1 MPAFTA
7 SQPPKSVG
15 LPDICRLY
23 DKAGG
28 LKPTKRSCWLQAVS
42 TLAERAL
49 GLDVIKHVMTRRQQ
63 QSFVNNAYWRP
74 VIAADAAN
82 SEM

>member
-7 SQPPKSVG
+7 SQRPKSVG

-28 LKPTKRSCWLQAVS
+28 PKPTKRSCWLQAVS
-42 TLAERAL
+42 TLTERAL
-49 GLDVIKHVMTRRQQ
+49 GLGMGRHVMTRRQQ

-74 VIAADAAN
+74 IIAADTAN